1 MKIGI
6 QGLRGAHSENAAV
19 KLYPKAEIITCTT
32 FEDCFKLA
40 KENDDCKIMIP
51 IENSSSGR
59 VADIQYLIPKY
70 NLQIYAEYFHLVHH
84 HLLGIYGSKLENIK
98 KVRSHAQA
106 ISQCQKFITRKNLQP
121 IITADTAGSAK
132 YISENKIQSEA
143 AIASSLAAK
152 IYNLD
157 ILAKDIEDESRNVT
171 RFLVMGKNA
180 YHPSLLKDK
189 K

>member
-1 MKIGI
+1 MMLKKKVLLI
-6 QGLRGAHSENAAV
+6 SNP
-19 KLYPKAEIITCTT
+19 KLKKYYKKIITT
-32 FEDCFKLA
+32 
-40 KENDDCKIMIP
+40 
-51 IENSSSGR
+51 
-59 VADIQYLIPKY
+59 
-70 NLQIYAEYFHLVHH
+70 
-84 HLLGIYGSKLENIK
+84 YGSKLENIK

-157 ILAKDIEDESRNVT
+157 TLAKDIEDESRNVT

-189 K
+189 KYITSVIFKDNKLQKNNLSQYFSPIC

>member
-40 KENDDCKIMIP
+40 KENDDYKIMIP

-84 HLLGIYGSKLENIK
+84 HLLGIYGSKLDY
-98 KVRSHAQA
+98 VSHVCLH
-106 ISQCQKFITRKNLQP
+106 IPT
-121 IITADTAGSAK
+121 
-132 YISENKIQSEA
+132 
-143 AIASSLAAK
+143 
-152 IYNLD
+152 IY
-157 ILAKDIEDESRNVT
+157 S
-171 RFLVMGKNA
+171 
-180 YHPSLLKDK
+180 
-189 K
+189 